1 MRGGTLH
8 VFWGTTSLLAGVL
21 FYTLVRGYIVSP
33 ELPISPLITFPKS
46 VIANSFPSFIHSFA
60 LMFLCLGFGMH
71 KKRAAQFNI
80 FLGAAL
86 EVIPPLFSR
95 GTYDTWD
102 LLAVTLGVL
111 AGHSVAPE
119 IFQRVQRKWVGIP
132 LMGFGVFTGLA
143 SFSRPVCA
151 CSPPPGCRPK
161 ILKKPQSANDSWE
174 TTLSG
179 RQPFTPVYMSY
190 EQLRGSFAVE
200 DPRPLREAGKI
211 LVLGSRLL
219 VSEPNVGVH
228 IFDNSNPAAP
238 QVKFFLNIPGNVD
251 LAAKNGIVYADSFVD
266 LLAIRVD
273 GEKPALVKRIPD
285 TFSWNPYQ
293 AIKDSKVQFKSE
305 DLDKQRGVVVGSE
318 KQEKPSANSQAT
330 PAAPVPAPTPGG
342 TSQDQKICS
351 IREEDTTSNNAS
363 DVTSSTT
370 RPSDSRSAK

>member
-1 MRGGTLH
+1 MMRGGTLH

-60 LMFLCLGFGMH
+60 LMFLCLGFGMR

-80 FLGAAL
+80 LLGVAL

-102 LLAVTLGVL
+102 LLAVALGVL
-111 AGHSVAPE
+111 AAHSVAPE

-143 SFSRPVCA
+143 SFSGRPPIIEPCTLPVN
-151 CSPPPGCRPK
+151 PPSTDDG
-161 ILKKPQSANDSWE
+161 LVTFVFE
-174 TTLSG
+174 
-179 RQPFTPVYMSY
+179 QPALPVYMSY
-190 EQLRGSFAVE
+190 EQLRSSFAVE
-200 DPRPLREAGKI
+200 EPRPLREAGKI

-238 QVKFFLNIPGNVD
+238 QIKFFLNIPGNVD

-266 LLAIRVD
+266 LLAIRID
-273 GEKPALVKRIPD
+273 GEKPELVKRIPD

-293 AIKDSKVQFKSE
+293 SIKDSHIRFKSE
-305 DLDKQRGVVVGSE
+305 DLDKRMGVVVGSE
-318 KQEKPSANSQAT
+318 KQEKSSQKSEADST
-330 PAAPVPAPTPGG
+330 APVPSPTPGG
-342 TSQDQKICS
+342 TSQDQKICA
-351 IREEDTTSNNAS
+351 IRREDTTSNNAS

-370 RPSDSRSAK
+370 RPTNSRSAK